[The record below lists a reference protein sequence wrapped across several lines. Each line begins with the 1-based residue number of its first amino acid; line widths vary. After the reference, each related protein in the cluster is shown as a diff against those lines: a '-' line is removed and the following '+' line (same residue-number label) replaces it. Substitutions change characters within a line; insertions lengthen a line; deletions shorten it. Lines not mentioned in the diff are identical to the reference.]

1 MTSVFVIDD
10 HPLVAR
16 GIADFL
22 QSRCQFTEAVAITQA
37 HELWSHIERIGEPT
51 LFVVDFWLSGNS
63 SLMLLR
69 EIRRRHPMTPVL
81 VISADDDDVVRSKAA
96 EAGGTAFINKQ
107 ASPDE
112 FVRAAECLLSGEIWL
127 DERQPNAQATTTM
140 AARALPVTA
149 EALGLTV
156 RQGDVLAL
164 ILQGH
169 PNKRIAQTLALS
181 EQTVKEHVT
190 GILERLGARNR
201 IELITR
207 LNGRRL
213 E

>member
-1 MTSVFVIDD
+1 MTTVLVVDD

-22 QSRCQFTEAVAITQA
+22 QSHCNFDQAVPFTVPND
-37 HELWSHIERIGEPT
+37 LWSHVLSTGEPT
-51 LFVVDFWLSGNS
+51 LFVVDFWLSGKA
-63 SLMLLR
+63 SLSLLR
-69 EIRRRHPMTPVL
+69 EIRRKYPATPLL
-81 VISADDDDVVRSKAA
+81 VMSADDDDGVRSRVA
-96 EAGGTAFINKQ
+96 EAGASGFINKQ
-107 ASPDE
+107 ASPDD
-112 FVRAAECLLSGEIWL
+112 FVLAVKSLLSGETWF
-127 DERQPNAQATTTM
+127 ERQPSIQTK
-140 AARALPVTA
+140 RLEGHALTVTA
-149 EALGLTV
+149 RELGLTA

-164 ILQGH
+164 ILQGL